1 MAFGELLLLYWR
13 CMYRIPLPAVYIVSY
28 GSRLFFTIV
37 ACYLSLSPED
47 RKRTA
52 AGSQLLPRTLPCSKS
67 HPSSQANTSLHHHR
81 DPNPQVHSL
90 VSENTAETMTL
101 AVPHFCQLSQRRLA
115 SSSEVSLQLPETA
128 GAPSAV
134 RKRALHGGSRSI
146 PQSPTQGGGHCT
158 DVLTRAV
165 RDADSQDTDAYGVA

>member
-28 GSRLFFTIV
+28 GSRLFFMIV

-52 AGSQLLPRTLPCSKS
+52 AGSQLLPRTLPCSQS
-67 HPSSQANTSLHHHR
+67 HPASQANTSLHHHR
-81 DPNPQVHSL
+81 DPNPHVPSL

-101 AVPHFCQLSQRRLA
+101 AVPPLLPTFA
-115 SSSEVSLQLPETA
+115 TATSLVIGGFSATA
-128 GAPSAV
+128 
-134 RKRALHGGSRSI
+134 RKRRRSI
-146 PQSPTQGGGHCT
+146 RSPKARSSCREQKNSTVSHTGRRP
-158 DVLTRAV
+158 LYRRAH
-165 RDADSQDTDAYGVA
+165 ASC